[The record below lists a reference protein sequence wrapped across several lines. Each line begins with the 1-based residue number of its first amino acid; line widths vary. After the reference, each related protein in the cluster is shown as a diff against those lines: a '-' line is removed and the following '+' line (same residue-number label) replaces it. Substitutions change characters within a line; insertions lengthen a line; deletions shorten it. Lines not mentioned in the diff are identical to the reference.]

1 MMMSV
6 VWMMAAALAV
16 ANERDVSL
24 AGEGWKFAKDPK
36 GELRAEAP
44 AFDDSKWE
52 SVRVPMNWALR

>member
-44 AFDDSKWE
+44 AFDDSGD
-52 SVRVPMNWALR
+52 